1 MRRLFLPAL
10 FLLQVGI
17 STAFATEY
25 SSIAVPYD
33 DPSPYLIWP
42 GTLPG
47 VPWPVGISRN
57 QTDFVEATNQ
67 AVAECSRQSGRL
79 GCKSIVF
86 ESGQCGVL
94 TIGNHQASSLA
105 YLSVS
110 NRTAK
115 QAIADNQRIC
125 SAQNNETCNPIV
137 ILCQSYT
144 SFLDQVQSS
153 VTTFF
158 DEANSSTYLPIAGAV
173 ALLLF
178 IGSQLYSFIRHR
190 KHLARHV
197 IRNGLLSIAAAVV
210 GTYAFLFGQYVTPSV
225 LAFVIALSTA
235 NKILLGAITVAV
247 VLFALPIHFWDAARR
262 VLKFRRWTE
271 RAASASAARSDP
283 GSQNQS
289 GSPDPT
295 AAPESSSPPPAG
307 PEPAVSQDLP
317 PGQPMALKLKR
328 TQKQG
333 LTGPIYMLDARIDVS
348 AEVRALIIKHN
359 LSSRV
364 IYESSDRQRH
374 AANAEAHL
382 AGSHSDTGFFAPPR
396 DQAMGAAKTLW
407 KLFRAGVSAAR
418 ASFSLRVTVNSLLSG
433 VHVECKSM
441 DELLEAEDAFR
452 EAKVNLEVHI
462 ASAQTFD
469 GREEVV

>member
-1 MRRLFLPAL
+1 MRRLFLPVL
-10 FLLQVGI
+10 FLFQVGI

-57 QTDFVEATNQ
+57 QTDFVKATNQ

-110 NRTAK
+110 NGTAK

-137 ILCQSYT
+137 ILCESYT

-158 DEANSSTYLPIAGAV
+158 DEADPSTYLPIAATI

-190 KHLARHV
+190 RHLARHV
-197 IRNGLLSIAAAVV
+197 IRNCLLSIAAGVV
-210 GTYAFLFGQYVTPSV
+210 GTYAFLFGQYVTPGV
-225 LAFVIALSTA
+225 VAFIIALTTA
-235 NKILLGAITVAV
+235 NKVLLGAITMAV
-247 VLFALPIHFWDAARR
+247 VLFAFPIHFWDAARR
-262 VLKFRRWTE
+262 VLTFNRPTE
-271 RAASASAARSDP
+271 RAASASAAPSDP

-295 AAPESSSPPPAG
+295 APESSSPPPPG
-307 PEPAVSQDLP
+307 PEPVVSQDLP

-364 IYESSDRQRH
+364 IYESSDRQKH

-382 AGSHSDTGFFAPPR
+382 AGSHSGAGFFAPPK

-407 KLFRAGVSAAR
+407 KLVRAGVSAAR

-452 EAKVNLEVHI
+452 EAKANLEVHI